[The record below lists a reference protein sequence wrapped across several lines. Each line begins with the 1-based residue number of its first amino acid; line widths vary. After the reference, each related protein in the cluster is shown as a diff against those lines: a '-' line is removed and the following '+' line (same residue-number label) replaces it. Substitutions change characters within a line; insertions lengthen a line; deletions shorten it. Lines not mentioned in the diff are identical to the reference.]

1 MRLNRKRFRQMM
13 EERKISPKEIRLRT
27 GLSERTFDWIMANG
41 FVESCTLECLADAV
55 SCEMG
60 EITAPE
66 ISGSDE
72 NVIEFTKGTD
82 RATVTLSQGR
92 YVTRIKKLAAEH
104 PEECRII
111 AQNSD
116 GSIYA
121 HIPVKWIRINPG
133 MKLTKEQKQKKT
145 DALCRNI
152 FQNSNSRCENS
163 KSGV

>member
-1 MRLNRKRFRQMM
+1 MRLNRKRFRQTM
-13 EERKISPKEIRLRT
+13 EERKISPEEIRLRT

-60 EITAPE
+60 EITAPG

-72 NVIEFTKGTD
+72 NVIEFTKDTD

-92 YVTRIKKLAAEH
+92 YVTRIKRLAAEH

-121 HIPVKWIRINPG
+121 HIPVKWVKIGVPR
-133 MKLTKEQKQKKT
+133 TVSEETKQKARERMLQK
-145 DALCRNI
+145 N
-152 FQNSNSRCENS
+152 QG
-163 KSGV
+163 GVVEDGKNQD

>member
-1 MRLNRKRFRQMM
+1 MRLNRNKFRQMM
-13 EERKISPKEIRLRT
+13 DERRISPKEIRLRT
-27 GLSERTFDWIMANG
+27 GLSERTFNWIMTNG
-41 FVESCTLECLADAV
+41 FVELCTLECLADAV
-55 SCEMG
+55 GCEMG

-72 NVIEFTKGTD
+72 NVIEFTRDAD

-92 YVTRIKKLAAEH
+92 YITRIKKLAVEH

-133 MKLTKEQKQKKT
+133 MELTEEQKQKKA
-145 DALCRNI
+145 DALRRNI
-152 FQNSNSRCENS
+152 FQSGSSRRENS